1 MKNSFLSVVAAASLI
16 FGAGSALSS
25 SGVAELSAVQG
36 KVLVNQGRGFEAV
49 AGVVMLNA
57 GDTVMVGEK
66 GSAQISYLLSNC
78 KVTASSA
85 SVVTISDMA
94 PCKTGEVAGMVD
106 SVFVQPANGEA
117 IGADVADE
125 SGDTAVPVLI
135 GGAVIVGLGV
145 GAYFLFFDDNSVSA
159 P

>member
-1 MKNSFLSVVAAASLI
+1 MKNLVFGVVAAASLA
-16 FGAGSALSS
+16 FSAGFALSS

-66 GSAQISYLLSNC
+66 GLAQISYLLSNC
-78 KVTASSA
+78 KVTASST

-106 SVFVQPANGEA
+106 SVFVQPAAFEEDG
-117 IGADVADE
+117 
-125 SGDTAVPVLI
+125 SAVPLLI
-135 GGAVIVGLGV
+135 GGAVIIGAGV
-145 GAYFLFFDDNSVSA
+145 GAYFLFSDDNDNTVSA

>member
-1 MKNSFLSVVAAASLI
+1 MKNSVFSVVAAASLI

-49 AGVVMLNA
+49 TGVVMLNA

-78 KVTASSA
+78 KVTASST
-85 SVVTISDMA
+85 SVMTISDAA
-94 PCKTGEVAGMVD
+94 PCKAGEVAGLAD
-106 SVFVQPANGEA
+106 SVFVQPAAFE
-117 IGADVADE
+117 
-125 SGDTAVPVLI
+125 GDGSVVPLLI
-135 GGAVIVGLGV
+135 GGVVIIGAGV
-145 GAYFLFFDDNSVSA
+145 GAYFLFFDDKDNDDPVSA

>member
-1 MKNSFLSVVAAASLI
+1 MKNFVFGVVAAASLI

-78 KVTASSA
+78 KVTASST
-85 SVVTISDMA
+85 SVITISDAA
-94 PCKTGEVAGMVD
+94 PCKAGEVAGMAN
-106 SVFVQPANGEA
+106 SVFVQPAAFE
-117 IGADVADE
+117 
-125 SGDTAVPVLI
+125 GDGTVVPLLF
-135 GGAVIVGLGV
+135 GGALIVGAGV
-145 GAYFLFFDDNSVSA
+145 GAYFLFFNDSGNDNPVSA